1 MVLTRRLALLIA
13 VGIPLTLLTPWAGA
27 AVTWLGLCALAW
39 GLDTVLA
46 PSPRHLQVSRQL
58 PVSARAR
65 TTINYTLKV
74 TNPAKRRYRIWLRD
88 AWPPSLQGQ
97 PKFHSLILKPAESTI
112 LDAGFTPTRRGKLA
126 ADTLTIRS
134 FGPLGLGARQFSAP
148 LPQRLL
154 VLPEFRS
161 AKYLPSRLKTLRRL
175 EGNTLLTQRG
185 QGSEFDSLRE
195 YTPGDDI
202 RDIEWRVSARS
213 RTPVVKTW
221 RPERDRNVI
230 ICVDTSRIAATRLQ
244 DYPRLDALLEAS
256 MLLGALASSAGDR
269 VHLLTF
275 DNQLRTHV
283 QPERGAGFISQMA
296 ASLATV
302 QPSLTEANWSALSEE
317 ILGTV
322 RQRSLLVFLTGVEA
336 GTSRGA
342 LPTTIETLSGYH
354 HVLVASP
361 TDPEILRL
369 TQDLGSAQRS
379 LVAAAA
385 MTDLHERQVAADLLT
400 LMGAQV
406 IQEEPEKFPVKLAD
420 TYLALK
426 RQGRL

>member
-1 MVLTRRLALLIA
+1 
-13 VGIPLTLLTPWAGA
+13 
-27 AVTWLGLCALAW
+27 
-39 GLDTVLA
+39 
-46 PSPRHLQVSRQL
+46 
-58 PVSARAR
+58 
-65 TTINYTLKV
+65 
-74 TNPAKRRYRIWLRD
+74 
-88 AWPPSLQGQ
+88 
-97 PKFHSLILKPAESTI
+97 
-112 LDAGFTPTRRGKLA
+112 
-126 ADTLTIRS
+126 
-134 FGPLGLGARQFSAP
+134 
-148 LPQRLL
+148 
-154 VLPEFRS
+154 
-161 AKYLPSRLKTLRRL
+161 
-175 EGNTLLTQRG
+175 
-185 QGSEFDSLRE
+185 
-195 YTPGDDI
+195 
-202 RDIEWRVSARS
+202 
-213 RTPVVKTW
+213 
-221 RPERDRNVI
+221 
-230 ICVDTSRIAATRLQ
+230 
-244 DYPRLDALLEAS
+244 
-256 MLLGALASSAGDR
+256 MLLGAQASSAGDR

-302 QPSLTEANWSALSEE
+302 QPSLTEANWSALSED
-317 ILGTV
+317 IQGTV